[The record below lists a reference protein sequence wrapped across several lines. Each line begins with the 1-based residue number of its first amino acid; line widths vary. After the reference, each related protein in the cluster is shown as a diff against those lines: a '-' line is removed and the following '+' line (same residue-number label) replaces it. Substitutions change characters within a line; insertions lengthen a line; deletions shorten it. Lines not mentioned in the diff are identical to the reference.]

1 MLAIHKNIT
10 IDSEEVINELALKP
24 RRVDL
29 LL

>member
-10 IDSEEVINELALKP
+10 IDPEEIINELALKP

-29 LL
+29 L